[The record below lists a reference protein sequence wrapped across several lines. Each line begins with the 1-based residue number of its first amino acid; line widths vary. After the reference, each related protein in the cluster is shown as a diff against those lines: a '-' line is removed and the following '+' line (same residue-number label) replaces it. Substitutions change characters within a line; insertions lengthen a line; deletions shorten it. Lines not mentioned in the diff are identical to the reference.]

1 MHAVQALVTGDC
13 DRDPEGKKWEAET
26 VRDGGLRQWK
36 AVSMRLPRKALL
48 NSLFNW
54 WSRGVGNCCV

>member
-26 VRDGGLRQWK
+26 VRDGGLRQW
-36 AVSMRLPRKALL
+36 AAQ
-48 NSLFNW
+48 
-54 WSRGVGNCCV
+54 